1 MRMLRAPGEV
11 HLAPAVE
18 VQDRARA
25 AQLLDMQ
32 MVATV
37 AAEAEVTPK
46 TRAGQLPRGML
57 IAVMEVPAAA
67 LRRLLAPQA
76 TLDGAPQQVHLASR
90 TAEPSIRSR
99 RSLPGPVAPSKAPSA
114 PIVLDTDFSEWTV

>member
-1 MRMLRAPGEV
+1 MSRAAGEV
-11 HLAPAVE
+11 HLVRAVE

-25 AQLLDMQ
+25 AQLLDIR
-32 MVATV
+32 MVAMAV
-37 AAEAEVTPK
+37 AEAEVTPK

-76 TLDGAPQQVHLASR
+76 TPDGAPQQVRLASR
-90 TAEPSIRSR
+90 TAEPSIRST
-99 RSLPGPVAPSKAPSA
+99 RSLPGRVAPSKEPSA

>member
-11 HLAPAVE
+11 HLVPAVE

-76 TLDGAPQQVHLASR
+76 TPEKLQFITTKL
-90 TAEPSIRSR
+90 T
-99 RSLPGPVAPSKAPSA
+99 SLLHSA
-114 PIVLDTDFSEWTV
+114 GRLV